1 MDIEHLLTSLDNDR
15 NESIMKLTSA
25 KISKAKNDILQKVG
39 LERNELKSTNKK
51 LKYYRYVDELSDI
64 HYGCY
69 IRWISLKD
77 PDNIRLTNGGIICD
91 IQIHEDDVNIRC
103 KNNFNRFFEIK
114 MNEVLIF
121 QKLTEQERT
130 LLGALD
136 YLS

>member
-1 MDIEHLLTSLDNDR
+1 MDIEHLLTSLDNDK

-39 LERNELKSTNKK
+39 LERNELKSINKK

-77 PDNIRLTNGGIICD
+77 PDNIRLTNGGLICD